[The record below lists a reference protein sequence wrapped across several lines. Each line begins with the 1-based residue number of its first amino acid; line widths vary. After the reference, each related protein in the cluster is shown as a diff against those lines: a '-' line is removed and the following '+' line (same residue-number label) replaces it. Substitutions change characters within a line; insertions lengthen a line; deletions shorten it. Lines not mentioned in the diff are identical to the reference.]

1 MKAFAVLAVL
11 GASLGL
17 ALPLHDTS
25 SAPGAQTALTDPR
38 ASFQSLQQALLT
50 LLSTDSRSKSSSQL
64 ASTLVSEAEQDQQ
77 GRSPF
82 QQYQSQSA
90 DRNRNRNRHEELGF
104 IRSLE
109 KELKIDIQPTPSLSD
124 PFSAAE
130 HHRSTSSYGIFL
142 GRWLPFKSQNQNQN
156 QNQNQRAH
164 PLQCNPTERPKAA
177 RTVTYFKPLDVL
189 DIMEDY
195 GPVCIALAIFVLVP
209 IAYFVLEL
217 LELTARYF
225 IRERFPERGRHRC
238 QLVGP
243 ERQLRAVDALQRE
256 KMVESE
262 KRWWLARRTR
272 SRVL

>member
-11 GASLGL
+11 AGASLGL

-25 SAPGAQTALTDPR
+25 SAPGGQTALTDPR
-38 ASFQSLQQALLT
+38 ASLQSLQQALLT
-50 LLSTDSRSKSSSQL
+50 LLSTDSRSESSSQL
-64 ASTLVSEAEQDQQ
+64 ASTLVSGAEREQGQQ
-77 GRSPF
+77 ERSPF
-82 QQYQSQSA
+82 QQYQYQSA
-90 DRNRNRNRHEELGF
+90 DQKHNRHEELGF

-109 KELKIDIQPTPSLSD
+109 KEFKIDIQPTPSRSD
-124 PFSAAE
+124 PFSASE
-130 HHRSTSSYGIFL
+130 HHKSTSSYGIFL
-142 GRWLPFKSQNQNQN
+142 GRWLPFKNQNQNQKQN

-189 DIMEDY
+189 DIMENY
-195 GPVCIALAIFVLVP
+195 GPVCVALAIFVLVP

-272 SRVL
+272 S